1 MSIKI
6 ENRNL
11 MQGALSVVLLIIYN
25 FSDQF
30 LTIRERRKT
39 RSREKA
45 IKMARQKIR
54 AQKHWKV
61 AKQLL
66 KSHVNGRQSHVPHT
80 LGSFAEDADKENS
93 THRTEET
100 PMVPLKAHELSEASM
115 FQSEGTNEISESASS
130 VLVISSGG
138 GETAVTKNKCALK
151 GKYRSTLSQRF
162 KYAYVSIEKEKIEEQ
177 ENKNLSSS
185 SVITTVSEQ
194 NEISRPLL
202 KVEFKDL
209 TLTLGK
215 NKLLRSITGELQ
227 PGHVTAV
234 MGPSGAG
241 KTTFLNAIAGKVA
254 GYKINGSIRVNG
266 KYDKIR
272 SYKKIIGFV
281 PQDDIVHGNL
291 TVEEN
296 LWFSAKC
303 RY

>member
-1 MSIKI
+1 
-6 ENRNL
+6 
-11 MQGALSVVLLIIYN
+11 
-25 FSDQF
+25 
-30 LTIRERRKT
+30 
-39 RSREKA
+39 
-45 IKMARQKIR
+45 
-54 AQKHWKV
+54 
-61 AKQLL
+61 
-66 KSHVNGRQSHVPHT
+66 
-80 LGSFAEDADKENS
+80 
-93 THRTEET
+93 
-100 PMVPLKAHELSEASM
+100 
-115 FQSEGTNEISESASS
+115 
-130 VLVISSGG
+130 
-138 GETAVTKNKCALK
+138 
-151 GKYRSTLSQRF
+151 
-162 KYAYVSIEKEKIEEQ
+162 
-177 ENKNLSSS
+177 
-185 SVITTVSEQ
+185 
-194 NEISRPLL
+194 LL

-241 KTTFLNAIAGKVA
+241 KTTFLHAIAGKVT
-254 GYKINGSIRVNG
+254 GYKINGSICVNG

>member
-1 MSIKI
+1 
-6 ENRNL
+6 

-25 FSDQF
+25 CSYQF

-45 IKMARQKIR
+45 IKMARQQIR
-54 AQKHWKV
+54 AQNHWKV

-66 KSHVNGRQSHVPHT
+66 KNHVNGRQSHVPHT
-80 LGSFAEDADKENS
+80 LRSSAQHADIENT
-93 THRTEET
+93 THRMEDM
-100 PMVPLKAHELSEASM
+100 PMIPLKAQELSEASV
-115 FQSEGTNEISESASS
+115 FESEGTNEISESASS
-130 VLVISSGG
+130 VVVNSSGG
-138 GETAVTKNKCALK
+138 GETAVTKNKCVLK
-151 GKYRSTLSQRF
+151 EKCRSARSQRF
-162 KYAYVSIEKEKIEEQ
+162 KYAYVSIEKEKVKEQ

-185 SVITTVSEQ
+185 SVIAMVSGQ

-241 KTTFLNAIAGKVA
+241 KTTFLNAIAGKTN

-272 SYKKIIGFV
+272 YYKKIIGFV